1 MGNQRKYRLTPEW
14 IGSYRKSYFAG
25 DLFAGLTV
33 GVMLIPQGMAYAL
46 IVGVAPVYGLYT
58 AVIPPLIY
66 SLLGTSRRLSV
77 APTATDSL
85 MVASGISTLAISDS
99 DHYLQMVITLTVL
112 VGLIQVLLG
121 FAKMG
126 FVTNL
131 LSKPVI
137 VGFTA
142 AAAVIIAVSQLKHL
156 LGIPLS
162 NQHSVIETLEAITRQ
177 LSQLNWIAI
186 AISLGGMAIILSLKK
201 ISQKLPGPLIAV
213 LLSILV
219 VYFSPIDGNT
229 IALLQEVPAGL
240 PGLYLPSLL
249 MEDIVKLLPLA
260 ATLGLVGF
268 MESYSIAKAVD
279 ADGAT
284 QINPN
289 RELMAL
295 GMANLTGAFFRTFPA
310 AGGFSRSAVNH
321 QAGANTPLAGILSAG
336 LVAVSLLL
344 FSSAFS
350 YLPTAILA
358 SIIMI
363 SITRLIDLP
372 YIISLSTVN
381 RIEFAILLITFLTTL
396 FSTLVSGILTGIA
409 LSILYLIYQSAYPH
423 IAELGR
429 VKNYHEFRNI
439 KRFNDLEQWPNLIIV
454 RVDSSLSFINIQFLK
469 DYVKNAIEQADDQLD
484 TFILDAGPISNMDAT
499 AASGLQDILHELHD
513 KGIRFIVCD
522 MIGPVRDTFH
532 RSRLIDHIGH
542 DNIFFDL
549 NEAVRAANTNEPGRY
564 KEYALQSNYKS
575 NPSGE

>member
-1 MGNQRKYRLTPEW
+1 
-14 IGSYRKSYFAG
+14 
-25 DLFAGLTV
+25 
-33 GVMLIPQGMAYAL
+33 
-46 IVGVAPVYGLYT
+46 
-58 AVIPPLIY
+58 
-66 SLLGTSRRLSV
+66 
-77 APTATDSL
+77 
-85 MVASGISTLAISDS
+85 
-99 DHYLQMVITLTVL
+99 
-112 VGLIQVLLG
+112 
-121 FAKMG
+121 
-126 FVTNL
+126 
-131 LSKPVI
+131 
-137 VGFTA
+137 
-142 AAAVIIAVSQLKHL
+142 
-156 LGIPLS
+156 
-162 NQHSVIETLEAITRQ
+162 
-177 LSQLNWIAI
+177 
-186 AISLGGMAIILSLKK
+186 
-201 ISQKLPGPLIAV
+201 
-213 LLSILV
+213 
-219 VYFSPIDGNT
+219 
-229 IALLQEVPAGL
+229 
-240 PGLYLPSLL
+240 
-249 MEDIVKLLPLA
+249 MEDIVKLRPLA
-260 ATLGLVGF
+260 ATLGLVGL
-268 MESYSIAKAVD
+268 MESYAIAKAVD
-279 ADGAT
+279 AEGAT

-409 LSILYLIYQSAYPH
+409 ISILYLIYQSAYPH

-484 TFILDAGPISNMDAT
+484 TLD
-499 AASGLQDILHELHD
+499 
-513 KGIRFIVCD
+513 R
-522 MIGPVRDTFH
+522 
-532 RSRLIDHIGH
+532 
-542 DNIFFDL
+542 
-549 NEAVRAANTNEPGRY
+549 
-564 KEYALQSNYKS
+564 KS
-575 NPSGE
+575 VV